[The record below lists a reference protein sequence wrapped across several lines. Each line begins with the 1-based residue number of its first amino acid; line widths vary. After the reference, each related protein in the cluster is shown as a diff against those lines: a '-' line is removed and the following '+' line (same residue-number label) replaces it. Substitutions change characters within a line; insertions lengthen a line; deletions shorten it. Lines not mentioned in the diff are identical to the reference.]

1 VEVVEVDVIQTL
13 QSETERVAAVAEEV
27 PNITELVQ
35 EVHQQLVRGPRAALD
50 LSKVRLAAAV
60 VQVQLV
66 PMQQTRSAE
75 MAEMVL
81 LILFQG
87 HLKHIVAAVAVAWLV
102 SIQGRWELGEL
113 GEVVTVAE
121 I

>member
-1 VEVVEVDVIQTL
+1 
-13 QSETERVAAVAEEV
+13 VAEEV

-35 EVHQQLVRGPRAALD
+35 EAHQQLVRGPRAALD
-50 LSKVRLAAAV
+50 LSKVLPAAV
-60 VQVQLV
+60 VVQVGKV

-75 MAEMVL
+75 MAEMGF

-87 HLKHIVAAVAVAWLV
+87 HLKHIVAAEVVAWLV